1 MGTILSSQ
9 KEIGRQGEEKMMK
22 KNNPRIKENIT
33 MVDKANVIDSIVSS
47 YFTDGEY
54 TPYFVEMSTK
64 IAVAL
69 YCMEGIEFEDDSVET
84 IYDAIISDSEV
95 MQIIE
100 EFTATKEFD
109 LILKY
114 AGDKV
119 DFLKEKMIHNHADM
133 DKIIKVCD
141 IIIDSLENFSKLRIG
156 EMSKEDME
164 NSLKIMRQ
172 FADKDFTAE
181 DIVNAIKD
189 ATGFNLDEKT
199 KEILDAKNKE
209 IRELKKYKALW
220 ESRNV
225 TNSDKIVPMKG

>member
-1 MGTILSSQ
+1 
-9 KEIGRQGEEKMMK
+9 
-22 KNNPRIKENIT
+22 
-33 MVDKANVIDSIVSS
+33 
-47 YFTDGEY
+47 
-54 TPYFVEMSTK
+54 
-64 IAVAL
+64 
-69 YCMEGIEFEDDSVET
+69 
-84 IYDAIISDSEV
+84 
-95 MQIIE
+95 
-100 EFTATKEFD
+100 
-109 LILKY
+109 
-114 AGDKV
+114 
-119 DFLKEKMIHNHADM
+119 
-133 DKIIKVCD
+133 
-141 IIIDSLENFSKLRIG
+141 
-156 EMSKEDME
+156 ME